1 MPPRLIV
8 ASTVKACSGPGHHVA
23 NRLNWVSVVNKLDY
37 AHLHGFQFW
46 LHAEKVN
53 WRA

>member
-8 ASTVKACSGPGHHVA
+8 ASTVKACSGPGHQVA

-46 LHAEKVN
+46 LYAEKVN